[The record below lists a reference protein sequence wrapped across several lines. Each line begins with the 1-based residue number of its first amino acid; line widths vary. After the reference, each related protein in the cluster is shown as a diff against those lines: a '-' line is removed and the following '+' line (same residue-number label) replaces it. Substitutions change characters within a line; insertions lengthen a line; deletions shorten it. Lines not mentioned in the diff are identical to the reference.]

1 MKIMMQKI
9 LQVGNSAAV
18 TIPKQFLQEM
28 GLLIGDRIDIRAKKN
43 PPKIEI
49 APSYQ
54 TVLRKKSGITAKFVR
69 SVEDFI
75 RVYKPVLEELA
86 KR

>member
-1 MKIMMQKI
+1 MIQKI

-18 TIPKQFLQEM
+18 TIPKYMLAEM
-28 GLLIGDRIDIRAKKN
+28 GLLVGDRIDIRATEK
-43 PPKIEI
+43 PLRIEI
-49 APSYQ
+49 VPSHQ
-54 TVLRKKSGITAKFVR
+54 TVLRKKSGITARFVR